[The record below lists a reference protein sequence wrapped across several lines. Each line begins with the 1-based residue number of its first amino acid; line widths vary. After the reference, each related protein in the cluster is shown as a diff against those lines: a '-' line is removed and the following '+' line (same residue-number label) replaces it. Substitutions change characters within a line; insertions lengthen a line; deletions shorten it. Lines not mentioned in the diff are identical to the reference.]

1 MASTFGHS
9 SADDLGKWESNQEM
23 DIAANSSVT
32 DDGLLEADDQDGEK
46 TWREDDESEDILD
59 DSATATEKAE
69 D

>member
-9 SADDLGKWESNQEM
+9 SADDLGKWESNKEM

-46 TWREDDESEDILD
+46 SWRDDDESEDQFE